1 MGKNLKNFVG
11 EYAYNIIKNSAVDG
25 EKLRSALVT
34 PQNAR
39 NVFSELTEFEVK
51 GICTEIC
58 NSGEIGVIRKTNQA
72 EITEAFKKAGYDTV
86 IFDDENRI
94 RDTQKYYRTGETI
107 CTFNNLSGR
116 MREYHM
122 LVAIKANIDS
132 IKHADD
138 PTRDDEYGTSVL
150 NIQIARNGSH
160 MSIKNRYNHAVSNPD
175 ATLNNNL
182 DMLSPGLQSM
192 VLGYYG
198 FASLDRKER
207 VYYKN
212 VIKIGGIYLKWHTER
227 NNKYYGAFV
236 LDAEGAK
243 YTDTSRYYV
252 ADRVED
258 RRWNIQPLVIDFQKK
273 EVCEVGAIKRA
284 LVSRALR
291 EGILS
296 SANKEQANYINAT
309 FSDAKRELLQT
320 NRKALRYAAEVYG
333 YDFQKPYTVS
343 AIMGKWTA
351 NSIEKAF
358 NVSSALLLVCA
369 DDELHA
375 VALNNGK
382 FCANDMRNGYGYKI
396 DRFTTQG
403 TFEEVRKSGNS
414 AVFVINQ
421 DKKYHREVKRREEP
435 SRWRYN
441 KPDEIDKSGC
451 NVTEARMLLNERLR
465 KYKYEKRLQE
475 AKQTD
480 FSAGLAEVKAKFAK
494 FKAELIKAITNAS
507 TSEDYRKIGKAS
519 DYTLEWLVRDI
530 DDLER
535 HVKANDFKSVQS
547 AKKDF
552 NDALN
557 GIEKRMGIL
566 AGTTED

>member
-11 EYAYNIIKNSAVDG
+11 EYAYNIIKNSANNKK
-25 EKLRSALVT
+25 KLRSALVT

-72 EITEAFKKAGYDTV
+72 EITEAFKKAGYSTV

-94 RDTQKYYRTGETI
+94 REAQKYYRAGETI
-107 CTFNNLSGR
+107 CTYGNLSGR

-122 LVAIKANIDS
+122 IVAIKANIDE
-132 IKHADD
+132 IKHADE
-138 PTRDDEYGTSVL
+138 PQRDDEYGTSIL

-198 FASLDRKER
+198 FASLRQEKQ
-207 VYYKN
+207 YYKN
-212 VIKIGGIYLKWHTER
+212 VVKIGGIYLKWHTEH

-236 LDAEGAK
+236 LGNDGAR

-252 ADRVED
+252 ADDTFIRGWRVA
-258 RRWNIQPLVIDFQKK
+258 PLVLDFQKK
-273 EVCEVGAIKRA
+273 EVAEMSMVKSA

-291 EGILS
+291 EDILS
-296 SANKEQANYINAT
+296 SANKEQANYIDAT

-320 NRKALRYAAEVYG
+320 NRKALRYIAEDYG

-343 AIMGKWTA
+343 AVMGKFTA

-358 NVSSALLLVCA
+358 NVSSALLLVCN
-369 DDELHA
+369 DRKLHA
-375 VALNNGK
+375 VKLADGR
-382 FCANDMRNGYGYKI
+382 FYANDIKRGYNYEI
-396 DRFTTQG
+396 DTFTSQG

-414 AVFVINQ
+414 AAFVINQ
-421 DKKYHREVKRREEP
+421 DKKYRRKVKEREEP

-441 KPDEIDKSGC
+441 KPDEFDKSGC
-451 NVTEARMLLNERLR
+451 NVTEAIMLLNERLR
-465 KYKYEKRLQE
+465 KYKYEKRLME

-480 FSAGLAEVKAKFAK
+480 FSANLAEVKAKFAK
-494 FKAELIKAITNAS
+494 FKAELIKAITNAN
-507 TSEDYRKIGKAS
+507 TSEDYRRIGNAS
-519 DYTLEWLVRDI
+519 DYTLGWLVRDI
-530 DDLER
+530 DELER

-552 NDALN
+552 DSALN
-557 GIEKRMGIL
+557 GISKRMGKL
-566 AGTTED
+566 TGTSED

>member
-51 GICTEIC
+51 SLCTEIC

-94 RDTQKYYRTGETI
+94 REAQKYYRAGETI
-107 CTFNNLSGR
+107 CTYGNLAGR

-122 LVAIKANIDS
+122 IVAIKANIDD
-132 IKHADD
+132 IKHADE
-138 PTRDDEYGTSVL
+138 PQRDDEYGTSVL

-182 DMLSPGLQSM
+182 DMLSPGMQSM

-198 FASLDRKER
+198 FASLRQEKQ
-207 VYYKN
+207 YYKN
-212 VIKIGGIYLKWHTER
+212 VVKIGGIYLKWHTEH

-243 YTDTSRYYV
+243 YTDTSRYYI
-252 ADRVED
+252 AERTEGG
-258 RRWNIQPLVIDFQKK
+258 RWYNQPLVLDFHKK
-273 EVCEVGAIKRA
+273 VVCEMGLIKRV
-284 LVSRALR
+284 LVGRALR

-296 SANKEQANYINAT
+296 SANKEQANCINAT
-309 FSDAKRELLQT
+309 FADAKRELLQT
-320 NRKALRYAAEVYG
+320 NRKALKYAAEVHG
-333 YDFQKPYTVS
+333 YDFQKPYIVS
-343 AIMGKWTA
+343 AIMGKFTA
-351 NSIEKAF
+351 NSLEKAF
-358 NVSSALLLVCA
+358 NVSSALLFVCH
-369 DDELHA
+369 DDKLHA
-375 VALNNGK
+375 VKLADGR
-382 FCANDMRNGYGYKI
+382 FYANDIKGRYDDRI
-396 DRFTTQG
+396 DTFTSQG
-403 TFEEVRKSGNS
+403 TFEDVRKSGNS

-441 KPDEIDKSGC
+441 KPDEFDKSGC

-480 FSAGLAEVKAKFAK
+480 FSANLAEVKAKFAK

-557 GIEKRMGIL
+557 GIAKRLGIL
-566 AGTTED
+566 AGTTGD

>member
-11 EYAYNIIKNSAVDG
+11 EYAYNIIKNSAVDV

-39 NVFSELTEFEVK
+39 SVFSELTEFEVK
-51 GICTEIC
+51 SLCTEIC

-72 EITEAFKKAGYDTV
+72 EIIEAFKKAGYDTV

-94 RDTQKYYRTGETI
+94 REAQKYYRAGEVI
-107 CTFNNLSGR
+107 CTYGNLAGR

-122 LVAIKANIDS
+122 IVAIKANIDE
-132 IKHADD
+132 IKHADE
-138 PTRDDEYGTSVL
+138 PQRDDEYGTSVL

-198 FASLDRKER
+198 FASLRQEKQ
-207 VYYKN
+207 YYEN
-212 VIKIGGIYLKWHTER
+212 VVKIGGIYLKWHTEHD
-227 NNKYYGAFV
+227 NKYYGAFV

-252 ADRVED
+252 ADRVEG
-258 RRWNIQPLVIDFQKK
+258 RRWNIQPLVIDFHKK
-273 EVCEVGAIKRA
+273 EVCETGLIKRV

-343 AIMGKWTA
+343 AIMGKFTA

-358 NVSSALLLVCA
+358 NVSSALLLVCD

-375 VALNNGK
+375 VALNNGR
-382 FCANDMRNGYGYKI
+382 FYANDMRSKYGYKI
-396 DRFTTQG
+396 DTFTTQG

-421 DKKYHREVKRREEP
+421 EKKYRREVKEREEP
-435 SRWRYN
+435 SRWRHN
-441 KPDEIDKSGC
+441 KPDEFDKSGC
-451 NVTEARMLLNERLR
+451 NITEARRQLDSRLR
-465 KYKYEKRLQE
+465 KYKYEKHLNE

-480 FSAGLAEVKAKFAK
+480 FSADLAEVKAKFAEL
-494 FKAELIKAITNAS
+494 KAELVTALTIAETGREYDRLSNAI
-507 TSEDYRKIGKAS
+507 G
-519 DYTLEWLVRDI
+519 YTLTSLVNDIGGLEIHTKQRDF
-530 DDLER
+530 D
-535 HVKANDFKSVQS
+535 SVQS
-547 AKKDF
+547 AKNSF
-552 NDALN
+552 GYALER
-557 GIEKRMGIL
+557 IEKIRGKLMPK
-566 AGTTED
+566 E

>member
-25 EKLRSALVT
+25 GKLRSALVT

-51 GICTEIC
+51 SLCTEIC
-58 NSGEIGVIRKTNQA
+58 NSGEIGIIRKTNQA

-94 RDTQKYYRTGETI
+94 REAQKYYRAGEVI
-107 CTFNNLSGR
+107 CTYGNLAGR

-122 LVAIKANIDS
+122 LVAIKANIDE
-132 IKHADD
+132 IKHADE
-138 PTRDDEYGTSVL
+138 PQRDDEYGISIL

-198 FASLDRKER
+198 FASLRQDKQ
-207 VYYKN
+207 YYKN
-212 VIKIGGIYLKWHTER
+212 VVKIGGIYLKWHTEHD
-227 NNKYYGAFV
+227 NKYYGAFV

-243 YTDTSRYYV
+243 YTDTSRYYI
-252 ADRVED
+252 AERTEGG
-258 RRWNIQPLVIDFQKK
+258 RWYNQPLVLDFHKK
-273 EVCEVGAIKRA
+273 EVCEMGLIKRV

-296 SANKEQANYINAT
+296 SANKEQANCINAT
-309 FSDAKRELLQT
+309 FTDARRELLQT
-320 NRKALRYAAEVYG
+320 NRKALRYIAEVYG

-343 AIMGKWTA
+343 AVMGKFTA

-358 NVSSALLLVCA
+358 NVSSALLLVCN
-369 DDELHA
+369 DRKLHA
-375 VALNNGK
+375 VKLADGR
-382 FCANDMRNGYGYKI
+382 FYANDMKSKYCYEI
-396 DRFTTQG
+396 DTFTSQG

-421 DKKYHREVKRREEP
+421 DKKYRRAVKEREDP
-435 SRWRYN
+435 SRRRYN
-441 KPDEIDKSGC
+441 KPDEFDKSGC

-480 FSAGLAEVKAKFAK
+480 FFENLAEVKAKFAGL
-494 FKAELIKAITNAS
+494 KAGLITALTIAETVQEYDRLSDAI
-507 TSEDYRKIGKAS
+507 G
-519 DYTLEWLVRDI
+519 YTLTSLVNDI
-530 DDLER
+530 NSLER
-535 HVKANDFKSVQS
+535 HTEQRDFDSVQS
-547 AKKDF
+547 AKKSF
-552 NDALN
+552 GYALER
-557 GIEKRMGIL
+557 IEKIREKLMPK
-566 AGTTED
+566 E

>member
-1 MGKNLKNFVG
+1 MGKSLKNFVG

-72 EITEAFKKAGYDTV
+72 EIIEAFKKAGYDTV

-94 RDTQKYYRTGETI
+94 REAQKYYRAGETI
-107 CTFNNLSGR
+107 CTYGNLAGR

-122 LVAIKANIDS
+122 IVAIKANIDD

-138 PTRDDEYGTSVL
+138 PQRDDEYGTSIL

-160 MSIKNRYNHAVSNPD
+160 MSIKNRYNHAVNNPD

-198 FASLDRKER
+198 FASLRQEKQ
-207 VYYKN
+207 YYKN
-212 VIKIGGIYLKWHTER
+212 VVKIGGIYLKWHTEH

-252 ADRVED
+252 AERTEGG
-258 RRWNIQPLVIDFQKK
+258 RWYNQPLVLDFHKK
-273 EVCEVGAIKRA
+273 EVCEMGLIKRV

-296 SANKEQANYINAT
+296 SANKEQANYISAT
-309 FSDAKRELLQT
+309 FTDAKRELLQT

-343 AIMGKWTA
+343 AIMGKFTA

-358 NVSSALLLVCA
+358 NVSSALLFICH
-369 DDELHA
+369 DDKLHA
-375 VALNNGK
+375 VKLANGR
-382 FCANDMRNGYGYKI
+382 FYANDIKGRYDDRI
-396 DRFTTQG
+396 DTFTSQG

-435 SRWRYN
+435 SRWGYN
-441 KPDEIDKSGC
+441 RPDEFDKSGC
-451 NVTEARMLLNERLR
+451 NITEAKRQLDSRLR
-465 KYKYEKRLQE
+465 KYKYEKHLNE
-475 AKQTD
+475 AKRTD
-480 FSAGLAEVKAKFAK
+480 FSADLAEVKAKFAE
-494 FKAELIKAITNAS
+494 FKAELIKAMTSAN

-519 DYTLEWLVRDI
+519 DYRLEWLVRDI
-530 DDLER
+530 DELEK

-557 GIEKRMGIL
+557 GIAKRLGIL
-566 AGTTED
+566 AGTIED

>member
-11 EYAYNIIKNSAVDG
+11 EYAYNIIKNSAVDV

-51 GICTEIC
+51 SLCTEIC

-72 EITEAFKKAGYDTV
+72 EIMEAFKKAGYDTV

-94 RDTQKYYRTGETI
+94 REAQKYYRAGEVI
-107 CTFNNLSGR
+107 CTYSNLVGR

-122 LVAIKANIDS
+122 IVAIKANIDE
-132 IKHADD
+132 IKHADE
-138 PTRDDEYGTSVL
+138 PQRDDEYGTSIL

-198 FASLDRKER
+198 FASLRQEKQ
-207 VYYKN
+207 YYKN
-212 VIKIGGIYLKWHTER
+212 VVKIGGIYLKWHTEHD
-227 NNKYYGAFV
+227 NKYYGAFV

-252 ADRVED
+252 AERTEGG
-258 RRWNIQPLVIDFQKK
+258 RWYNQPLVLDFHKK
-273 EVCEVGAIKRA
+273 EVCEMGLIKRV
-284 LVSRALR
+284 LVGRALR

-296 SANKEQANYINAT
+296 SANKEQANYISAT
-309 FSDAKRELLQT
+309 FTDAKRELLQT

-343 AIMGKWTA
+343 AIMGKFTA

-358 NVSSALLLVCA
+358 NVSSALLLIC
-369 DDELHA
+369 DDDKLHV

-382 FCANDMRNGYGYKI
+382 FCANDMKSGYSYSI

-421 DKKYHREVKRREEP
+421 EKKYRREVKRREEP

-507 TSEDYRKIGKAS
+507 TSEDYRKISKAS
-519 DYTLEWLVRDI
+519 DYRLEWLVRDI
-530 DDLER
+530 NELEK

-547 AKKDF
+547 AKSDF
-552 NDALN
+552 DSALK
-557 GIEKRMGIL
+557 GISKRMEEL

>member
-25 EKLRSALVT
+25 GKLRSALVT

-39 NVFSELTEFEVK
+39 NVFSELAEFEVK

-94 RDTQKYYRTGETI
+94 REAQKYYRAGEVI
-107 CTFNNLSGR
+107 CTYGNLAGR

-122 LVAIKANIDS
+122 IVAIKANIDD
-132 IKHADD
+132 IKHADE
-138 PTRDDEYGTSVL
+138 PKRDDEYGTSVL

-198 FASLDRKER
+198 FASLRQDKQ
-207 VYYKN
+207 YYKN
-212 VIKIGGIYLKWHTER
+212 VVKIGGIYLKWHTER

-236 LDAEGAK
+236 LDTEGAK

-273 EVCEVGAIKRA
+273 EVCEVEAIKRA

-333 YDFQKPYTVS
+333 YDFQKPYAVS

-358 NVSSALLLVCA
+358 NVSSALLLVCD

-375 VALNNGK
+375 VALNGGK

-421 DKKYHREVKRREEP
+421 EKKYRREVKGREEP

-441 KPDEIDKSGC
+441 KPDEFDKSGC
-451 NVTEARMLLNERLR
+451 NISEAKRQLDNRLR
-465 KYKYEKRLQE
+465 KYKYEKHLNE
-475 AKQTD
+475 AKRTD
-480 FSAGLAEVKAKFAK
+480 FSARLSEVKTKFSE
-494 FKAELIKAITNAS
+494 FKAELIKAITSAN
-507 TSEDYRKIGKAS
+507 TSEDYRKIGKVS
-519 DYTLEWLVRDI
+519 DYGLEWLVRDI
-530 DDLER
+530 NELEK

-547 AKKDF
+547 AKSDF
-552 NDALN
+552 DSALER
-557 GIEKRMGIL
+557 ISKRMEEL
-566 AGTTED
+566 TGTTED

>member
-1 MGKNLKNFVG
+1 MGKNLKNFIG
-11 EYAYNIIKNSAVDG
+11 EYAYNIIKNSAVDV

-34 PQNAR
+34 PRNAR
-39 NVFSELTEFEVK
+39 NVFSGLTEFEVK
-51 GICTEIC
+51 SLCTEIC

-94 RDTQKYYRTGETI
+94 REAQKYYRAGEVI
-107 CTFNNLSGR
+107 CTYGNLAGR

-122 LVAIKANIDS
+122 IVAIKANIDD
-132 IKHADD
+132 IKHADE
-138 PTRDDEYGTSVL
+138 PKRDDEYGTSVL

-198 FASLDRKER
+198 FASLRQDKQ
-207 VYYKN
+207 YYKN
-212 VIKIGGIYLKWHTER
+212 VVKIGGIYLKWHTER

-236 LDAEGAK
+236 LDTEGAK

-273 EVCEVGAIKRA
+273 EVCEVEAIKRA

-358 NVSSALLLVCA
+358 NVSSALLLVCD

-375 VALNNGK
+375 VALNGGK

-421 DKKYHREVKRREEP
+421 EKKYRREVKGREEP

-441 KPDEIDKSGC
+441 KPDEFDKSGC
-451 NVTEARMLLNERLR
+451 NITEAKRQLDSRLR
-465 KYKYEKRLQE
+465 KYKYEKHLNE

-480 FSAGLAEVKAKFAK
+480 FSADLAEVKAKFAE
-494 FKAELIKAITNAS
+494 FKAELIKAMTNAN
-507 TSEDYRKIGKAS
+507 TSEDYRKISKAS
-519 DYTLEWLVRDI
+519 DYRLEWLVRDI
-530 DDLER
+530 DELEK
-535 HVKANDFKSVQS
+535 HVKASDFKSVQAAKNDFDS
-547 AKKDF
+547 ALK
-552 NDALN
+552 
-557 GIEKRMGIL
+557 GITKRMGEL
-566 AGTTED
+566 TGTTED